1 MLLNEGLRG
10 DSNMSFSEE
19 TESTVNILL
28 HSEYINS
35 CIQYGDFYHSVHE
48 AYAVLAEEIQILKD
62 RQKEIWQIVKS
73 NEVNGPEFLTY
84 LDNTIVVVERSIK
97 ELSQVGGVLHKF
109 LSTIKNKLGGKNA

>member
-1 MLLNEGLRG
+1 
-10 DSNMSFSEE
+10 MSFSEE

-48 AYAVLAEEIQILKD
+48 AYAVLAEEIEEAEEEIQILKD

>member
-1 MLLNEGLRG
+1 
-10 DSNMSFSEE
+10 MSFSEE

-48 AYAVLAEEIQILKD
+48 AYAVLAEEIEEAEEEIQTLKD

-73 NEVNGPEFLTY
+73 NEDGPEFIKY

-109 LSTIKNKLGGKNA
+109 LSTIKNKLGVKNA